1 MKKTI
6 LTVLAW
12 LSAII
17 AYAQS
22 PVVVQDEVIVL
33 DSDLDETVDYR
44 FLAGDSIV
52 LNPGFRRVSHIFPHH
67 VFNTELVVDEYSV
80 YPPLHGEQGGPSE
93 GDHGYVGALGGSID
107 VGAIGGA
114 MYSIPIELPAGIN
127 GMQPSLAL
135 TYNSQGG
142 NGLAGWKW
150 DLSGLSSITRT
161 GKTLYHD
168 GAIGGV
174 SLDDGNDRFLLD
186 GQRIIAV
193 ASYGDSIEYKLE
205 QDDMSRIMAYKV
217 TEELYGHHCTYNV
230 IDKFR
235 IWKADGTILEYGF
248 TEDSRINP
256 QSGVMMAMCW
266 LLNKVS
272 DRNGNSIDYYYTELR
287 ETGEYYLDSIQYTS
301 NKTLSIAPEFTI
313 RFGYQ
318 TKLDYE
324 FGYVAGNIVQQKQL
338 LKQIGVTKRDFGEL
352 MRYTLDYAPTSSHG
366 MTGYNSAVQMYH
378 RLVGINLEKGGKALN
393 PTRITWERDE
403 TQAYQH
409 KPFYKSVLDTT
420 CLNNFIFV
428 GDFNADGFSDIITV
442 PYKEAGSSV
451 YPGPVDMNV
460 LLNQGDSSFELAP
473 GLSMNTEN
481 GNPLAANLDWIHV
494 IDINDDGFDDIILH
508 YYNKDETK
516 PYSSSTSLAL
526 YINQSGNGFVAAWNA
541 PLASLLKMYLT
552 FGDFL
557 GEGKQSALAFV
568 LNDIN
573 VGDPDGIPDTIPILY
588 PAFYIHC
595 DNGICSH
602 DTISNIGAFVA
613 NDVTAGDFTGNGKT
627 EIMIVD
633 QTQATLY
640 RLGRNGGNYLFEPM
654 HSCPEINYV
663 PELNLF
669 PGDYNGD
676 GKTDLLCY
684 GRHGESE
691 DLKWFFL
698 YSKGNAFEYQPTS
711 TFTGLSM
718 SPSGKL
724 YTYSLERLDY
734 GGGFALYASDF
745 DGDGLC
751 DIAMSCWI
759 SGEFAIRVYS
769 KFVSCTIVQLDQFG
783 HYVYPGGFNPLA
795 KATISDIRTQSQYLH
810 VGNFHNKDNMSF
822 LGNEVPE
829 NDRAYQKTP
838 VLCSLYSL
846 HEYNSVTCVTDGLG
860 NETRLS
866 YSYPAVA
873 GQKRI
878 EKGNGICRVNLPV
891 RTLNSVTEYKGSEA
905 AYTTVYS
912 YNDALFHEDGHG
924 YLGFLKLETLDKV
937 NGEPVGKHTTTYE
950 IGTMGIH
957 AFSLPE
963 NEMAQVYVN
972 GDWRIS
978 MERGYEFR
986 KVTSTRNQKVVKPAA
1001 IQLSSLYYNF
1011 DTSNPND
1018 LLRREIIQY
1027 DYSFGTGNTY
1037 YNTYNCT
1044 ETRTGVDANETNSY
1058 SQCEFK
1064 TEESIEFNSNNYD
1077 TWTINRPYRKTITQ
1091 KRTGKPDVSRRWTYE
1106 YVAPDSYLLSRV
1118 FDNPM
1123 CIYHNPLM
1131 TRTDF
1136 EYYDEGNLKKQTVLA
1151 PYGEWNE
1158 PAKKVEYDY
1167 GPGEAAHS
1175 QRRLVTMKVTSSGDL
1190 RYATQY
1196 AYDDYDNLDTLVGS
1210 NGLITVYDTDPL
1222 GTKAKSTNPDQTQ
1235 TCTALR
1241 WVEEDDEYAPKGA
1254 VYLQWSRSSGSPKTL
1269 TYYDKT
1275 GAELCTVSFGLDG
1288 EAVYADRAYDERG
1301 RLRDVYNPYRF
1312 GDALQMTTYEYD
1324 NLDRPVIVTTPD
1336 GTKTMTVYLGN
1347 KTRTRVTPTVGQ
1359 AQTTTVTANAM
1370 GWTVRGDD
1378 ASGNS
1383 YVTYDHYADGL
1394 LAEAKVNN
1402 DATTAITAA
1411 YDDARNRCTLTDPN
1425 YGTLTTTYNAYG
1437 ELRKRVSP
1445 KELAAGMETH
1455 YQYDGMGRLRV
1466 EMSDMEST
1474 YTRYTYN
1481 EDDGPAKGALAEI
1494 LHHTYDYHPIQ
1505 RINYKYDGLGR
1516 NTTTTETR
1524 PSGTYETVTAYDEY
1538 SRVSQTVFPTGVTAN
1553 YGYRNG
1559 FLQTVK
1565 DAGGNVLWRT
1575 DKANAYGQL
1584 VDATLGNGSTTHRAY
1599 KEDMHYIDSIVT
1611 SNNLQ
1616 NLSYDYDKFGNLASR
1631 KDNLRNLEETFH
1643 YDKMNRLT
1651 DIYLGNTHSQI
1662 IYDPLGRMTDKQ
1674 ADGQSVFADAD
1685 FSGVTGQPA
1694 RPHAMKSA
1702 ETAEGVFPLA
1712 SQEIA
1717 YTAFDKV
1724 KTIAE
1729 GGNTLAYTY
1738 GHDQQRIRMV
1748 ENIGDITRTK
1758 DYVGVC
1764 EYITE
1769 DDGENTTE
1777 KTLTYLVGPYGVF
1790 AVVEQ
1795 QDCEETVHYILKD
1808 HLGSWTTITD
1818 SEGNVEQ
1825 ELSFDAWGNLRDPET
1840 WSGSYSGT
1848 PMFDRGFTGHEHMT
1862 AFGLIN
1868 MNGRCYDPLTSS
1880 FLSVD
1885 AYVQDPT
1892 SAQAFNRY
1900 AYCGYNPLRYTDPTG
1915 WYYGSQ
1921 TNYVNP
1927 NINSGHTTYYSD
1939 DPNDMLWG
1947 RSVHPCGNSSS
1958 GYVNGTAVTST
1969 GYTEGNGTS
1978 QNTTS
1983 SGITPKP
1990 IKTEEGYYLNIFTG
2004 KIEYNSGGENL
2015 LYDKGLMFMASPN
2028 ATVGDIYDITNNWGL
2043 QSGYDTEGIYYITD
2057 SFVKAWNLWH
2067 TMPVMATF
2075 FAGMTVESFI
2085 SAIAQLKFAKFYTV
2099 DSKKYD
2105 YFFGKVN
2112 SNSHNATRS
2121 IQIKKALNELGITNK
2136 YQINRIFDR
2145 AITEGNIIKTQTTN
2159 YGTVITRQVE
2169 IGKTGCI
2176 DVGFFYKNSNMLS
2189 MPKVVTVIPKI
2200 Y

>member
-6 LTVLAW
+6 LTVLVW

-33 DSDLDETVDYR
+33 DTDLEETVDYQ
-44 FLAGDSIV
+44 FFAGDSIV
-52 LNPGFRRVSHIFPHH
+52 LNPGFRRLSHSSLHH
-67 VFNTELVVDEYSV
+67 VFNTELVVDDYAIF
-80 YPPLHGEQGGPSE
+80 PPSQGEQGGPNE
-93 GDHGYVGALGGSID
+93 GDQGYVGALGGSVD

-114 MYSIPIELPAGIN
+114 FYSIPIELPAGIN

-142 NGLAGWKW
+142 NGLLGWKW
-150 DLSGLSSITRT
+150 DLAGLSSITRT

-186 GQRIIAV
+186 GQRLMAV

-235 IWKADGTILEYGF
+235 IWKADGTVLEYGF

-256 QSGVMMAMCW
+256 QSGIMMAMCW

-272 DRNGNSIDYYYTELR
+272 DRNGNSIGYYYTEIQQ
-287 ETGEYYLDSIQYTS
+287 TGEYYIDSIQYTS
-301 NKTLSIAPEFTI
+301 NGRLSIAPEFTV
-313 RFGYQ
+313 RFGY
-318 TKLDYE
+318 KDKKDYE
-324 FGYVAGNIVQQKQL
+324 FGYIAGNIVQQKRL
-338 LKQIGVTKRDFGEL
+338 LTSISIAKRDHGEL
-352 MRYTLDYAPTSSHG
+352 TRYTMDYSETTTYAMSS
-366 MTGYNSAVQMYH
+366 YRSNRMYH
-378 RLVGINLEKGGKALN
+378 RLTGIFLEKEGKTLN
-393 PTRITWERDE
+393 PTRIIWERDE
-403 TQAYQH
+403 TSAYQYNDS
-409 KPFYKSVLDTT
+409 YKSELDTT
-420 CLNNFIFV
+420 YLNNFIFV
-428 GDFNADGFSDIITV
+428 GDFNADGFSDILTV
-442 PYKEAGSSV
+442 PYKGKGSAT
-451 YPGPVDMNV
+451 YPDPVDMNV
-460 LLNQGDSSFELAP
+460 LLNQGDGSFCLSP
-473 GLSMNTEN
+473 SLSMNTAN
-481 GNPLAANLDWIHV
+481 GSPLATNLDWIHV

-508 YYNKDETK
+508 YYNKDELEPFNST
-516 PYSSSTSLAL
+516 TSLAL
-526 YINQSGNGFVAAWNA
+526 YINQSGERFATAWNT
-541 PLASLLKMYLT
+541 PLESPLKLYLT

-557 GEGKQSALAFV
+557 GEGKQSSMAFFLDDLV
-568 LNDIN
+568 
-573 VGDPDGIPDTIPILY
+573 DTIPVMVPL
-588 PAFYIHC
+588 FYIHC
-595 DNGICSH
+595 ENNISIY
-602 DTISNIGAFVA
+602 DTISNLEAFIA
-613 NDVTAGDFTGNGKT
+613 NDVVAGDFTGDGKT
-627 EIMIVD
+627 ETMIVN
-633 QTQATLY
+633 QNHGWMY
-640 RLGRNGGNYLFEPM
+640 RLRHNDGRYSFDPM
-654 HSCPEINYV
+654 HSCPEIKYV

-684 GRHGESE
+684 GRHGEAE
-691 DLKWFFL
+691 QLEWFFL
-698 YSKGNAFEYQPTS
+698 YSKGTSFDYQATS
-711 TFTGLSM
+711 SFLGLSF
-718 SPSGKL
+718 SPPEKL
-724 YTYSLERLDY
+724 YTYSLEKVEV
-734 GGGFALYASDF
+734 GGGFAMFASDF

-751 DIAMSCWI
+751 DVAQSCWI
-759 SGEFAIRVYS
+759 NGEHAIRVYS
-769 KFVSCTIVQLDQFG
+769 KFVPCVIKRLNQNNYYEYL
-783 HYVYPGGFNPLA
+783 GGYNSLA
-795 KATISDIRTQSQYLH
+795 NATISGIRTRSQYLH

-829 NDRAYQKTP
+829 SDKVQQKKP

-860 NETRLS
+860 NETRMS
-866 YSYPAVA
+866 YRYPAIA
-873 GQKRI
+873 GMRRT
-878 EKGNGICRVNLPV
+878 ELGNGICSINMPV
-891 RTLNSVTEYKGSEA
+891 RTLHSVTEYKIHDVA
-905 AYTTVYS
+905 NTTFYS
-912 YNDALFHEDGHG
+912 FGKALLHQDGHG
-924 YLGFLKLETLDKV
+924 YLGFQRQETLEKV
-937 NGEPVGKHTTTYE
+937 NDIPVSKNVTNFETR
-950 IGTMGIH
+950 TMGSH

-963 NEMAQVYVN
+963 NETAQVYFD
-972 GDWRIS
+972 GSWRTL

-986 KVTSTRNQKVVKPAA
+986 KVTCTRNQKVVKPAV
-1001 IQLSSLYYNF
+1001 IELSSIYYNY
-1011 DTSNPND
+1011 DTPNPND
-1018 LLRREIIQY
+1018 LLRREIIDY

-1037 YNTYNCT
+1037 NNTYNCT
-1044 ETRTGVDANETNSY
+1044 ETRTGIDANEVTSY

-1064 TEESIEFNSNNYD
+1064 TVETVEFYGNDYD
-1077 TWTINRPYRKTITQ
+1077 TWTINRPHRKIVTQ
-1091 KRTGKPDVSRRWTYE
+1091 KRDGKPDVSRRWTYE
-1106 YVAPDSYLLSRV
+1106 YTAPDSYLVSRLY
-1118 FDNPM
+1118 DNPM
-1123 CIYHNPLM
+1123 CVDQNPLM

-1136 EYYDEGNLKKQTVLA
+1136 EYHEEGNLKKKTIKVPNGTL
-1151 PYGEWNE
+1151 GEQDRME
-1158 PAKKVEYDY
+1158 KYEY
-1167 GPGEAAHS
+1167 GPGEGAES
-1175 QRRLVTMKVTSSGDL
+1175 QRRLVTKKVTLSGDL
-1190 RYATQY
+1190 QYETNY
-1196 AYDDYDNLDTLVGS
+1196 AYDNYDNLDTLVGS
-1210 NGLITVYDTDPL
+1210 NGLVTAYETDPL
-1222 GTKAKSTNPDQTQ
+1222 GTKAKSIGPDQLQ

-1241 WVEEDDEYAPKGA
+1241 WVEEGDPYAPRDA
-1254 VYLQWSRSSGSPKTL
+1254 SYLKWSRSSGNQKTL
-1269 TYYDKT
+1269 TYYHKT
-1275 GAELCTVSFGLDG
+1275 GVELRTVSFGLDG
-1288 EAVYADRAYDERG
+1288 EAIFADKTYDDRG
-1301 RLRDVYNPYRF
+1301 RLGKVFNPYHL
-1312 GDALQMTTYEYD
+1312 GDALQETSYQYD
-1324 NLDRPVIVTTPD
+1324 NLDRPVSVITPD
-1336 GTKTMTVYLGN
+1336 GTETATDYVGNQVTTV
-1347 KTRTRVTPTVGQ
+1347 VTPTAGQ
-1359 AQTTTVTANAM
+1359 PQSSTVTTNAM
-1370 GWTVRGDD
+1370 GWTVRSDD

-1402 DATTAITAA
+1402 DATTAITST
-1411 YDDARNRCTLTDPN
+1411 YDNARNRLTLTDPN

-1445 KELAAGMETH
+1445 KELADGNETH
-1455 YQYDGMGRLRV
+1455 YQYDGLGRLKV
-1466 EMSDMEST
+1466 EMCDMEST

-1481 EDDGPAKGALAEI
+1481 EADGPAKGTLAEV

-1505 RINYKYDGLGR
+1505 RINYDYDNLGR
-1516 NTTTTETR
+1516 NIKTVETR
-1524 PSGTYETVTAYDEY
+1524 PSGAYETRTSYDEY
-1538 SRVSQTVFPTGVTAN
+1538 SRVCQTVFPTGVTVN
-1553 YGYRNG
+1553 YEYRNG
-1559 FLQTVK
+1559 YLQTIK
-1565 DAGGNVLWRT
+1565 DECNNVLWRT

-1584 VDATLGNGSTTHRAY
+1584 VDATLGNGTTTHRAY

-1616 NLSYDYDKFGNLASR
+1616 NLSYGYDKFGNFEAR

-1662 IYDPLGRMTDKQ
+1662 VYDPLGRMTTKQ
-1674 ADGQSVFADAD
+1674 ADGQTVFANAS
-1685 FSGVTGQPA
+1685 FAAAQGQPA
-1694 RPHAMKSA
+1694 SPHAMKSA
-1702 ETAEGVFPLA
+1702 ETAEGVFPSA
-1712 SQEIA
+1712 PQEIT
-1717 YTAFDKV
+1717 YTGFDKV

-1738 GHDQQRIRMV
+1738 GYDQQRIRMM

-1764 EYITE
+1764 EYIAE

-1795 QDCEETVHYILKD
+1795 QDNEEAIHYILKD

-1892 SAQAFNRY
+1892 TAQAFNRY

-1915 WYYGSQ
+1915 WYADGYGRQ
-1921 TNYVNP
+1921 PQPQCYDPTARY
-1927 NINSGHTTYYSD
+1927 HSD
-1939 DPNDMLWG
+1939 DPNDVLWG

-2015 LYDKGLMFMASPN
+2015 LYDKGLMFMASPD
-2028 ATVGDIYDITNNWGL
+2028 ATFGDIYDIINNWGL
-2043 QSGYDTEGIYYITD
+2043 KSGYDAEGIYYITD
-2057 SFVKAWNLWH
+2057 SYVKGWNLWH
-2067 TMPVMATF
+2067 AMPAMATF

-2085 SAIAQLKFAKFYTV
+2085 SAIAQLKFAKFYTI

-2105 YFFGKVN
+2105 YFFGKVT

-2121 IQIKKALNELGITNK
+2121 IQIKNTLNELGITNK
-2136 YQINRIFDR
+2136 HQMNRIFDR

-2176 DVGFFYKNSNMLS
+2176 DVGFFYENSNMLS
-2189 MPKVVTVIPKI
+2189 IPKVVTVIPKI